1 MLVPVSSDKLGL
13 ELVLNKQNPHAF
25 IAAIDYMIYT
35 VLLSPPNTFHLP
47 PQSEDATFFI
57 DTMSMV
63 INKEFGFRRQFDN
76 L

>member
-1 MLVPVSSDKLGL
+1 MLIPVASKKMGL
-13 ELVLNKQNPHAF
+13 ELVLDKQNPHAF
-25 IAAIDYMIYT
+25 ISTIDHLIYT
-35 VLLSPPNTFHLP
+35 MLLSPPNTFHLP

-63 INKEFGFRRQFDN
+63 INKEFRFRRQFDS